1 MISNEKNKQTQGK
14 AEFFIVQPALP
25 TDEGETGSSSFLQV
39 CFIATVVSF
48 SFELQLDV
56 NLTLHANSML
66 AGILYFSL
74 SFYSAGKEIPGKA
87 QYSRITETISLK
99 CIYQLFS
106 HIKIMEN
113 YNFILELFKINFSTF
128 YFNSTPLLFW
138 GIISS
143 AMPQCGWANKQVS
156 PLYPP
161 LKGSLRNQ
169 TNSVVP

>member
-1 MISNEKNKQTQGK
+1 M
-14 AEFFIVQPALP
+14 
-25 TDEGETGSSSFLQV
+25 
-39 CFIATVVSF
+39 SF

-113 YNFILELFKINFSTF
+113 YNFILELFKINFLLFILIVPLF
-128 YFNSTPLLFW
+128 YFGVSYLLQCHNVA
-138 GIISS
+138 GLISRLVHFI
-143 AMPQCGWANKQVS
+143 PH
-156 PLYPP
+156 
-161 LKGSLRNQ
+161 
-169 TNSVVP
+169 